1 MAQDWGVGDDK
12 VKATVKVLCILNRYS
27 FTNKRVLRL
36 MRIWERVRIENEMQL
51 LVRELTTIENQFKVI
66 SLLQM
71 NQYCKD
77 RLSSVFY
84 TWLANCGSGA

>member
-1 MAQDWGVGDDK
+1 MKG
-12 VKATVKVLCILNRYS
+12 TVKMVCILNRYS

-36 MRIWERVRIENEMQL
+36 MRIWECVRIENEMQL
-51 LVRELTTIENQFKVI
+51 LVKELTTIENQYKVV
-66 SLLQM
+66 SLLQL

-84 TWLANCGSGA
+84 TWLANCAQYDNSSK